1 MLDSTKNDHQK
12 QNASKEKSL
21 PARRSKRLGRPIHE
35 DEVNDNND
43 QLPHIS
49 NDNVQDLYEKVASSG
64 ESGLRDLFLK
74 LKQRFEG
81 SSEGIGD
88 LASATPVEE
97 IPDLTSD
104 RIVEGIGELPIA
116 TPVVSNYEEPIKP
129 SSLEKTPITSP
140 QRNML
145 GNETAI
151 STNMSGFSTPK
162 TSSKDP
168 SPFVRRRRIIQG
180 LYRSTQREAKERKL
194 EGKKAYVVE
203 VIDGEPTGP
212 NASRWSSELGT
223 RIRSYLDVT
232 KSTFTDQ
239 DPRNVDLVIQQMEN
253 VFETVGGR
261 ISVKYYKYR
270 MRVLMNNFRHKCRK
284 LILDGKDRESSLTP
298 KQWED
303 LKESMHD
310 EDFLEKSARGKKG
323 RNLVKDRYF
332 LGRGGLRAKQHI
344 CVSIW
349 CFC

>member
-1 MLDSTKNDHQK
+1 MLLILIGIFFPYRGMLDSTKNDHRK
-12 QNASKEKSL
+12 QNESKEKSL
-21 PARRSKRLGRPIHE
+21 PAHRSKRLGRPIHE

-49 NDNVQDLYEKVASSG
+49 DDNVQDLYEKVASSG

-116 TPVVSNYEEPIKP
+116 TTVVSNYEEPIKP

-140 QRNML
+140 QRDVL

-168 SPFVRRRRIIQG
+168 SPFIRRRRIIQG
-180 LYRSTQREAKERKL
+180 LYRRTERDSKEIKL
-194 EGKKAYVVE
+194 EGKKDYLVE
-203 VIDGEPTGP
+203 VIDGEPTGS
-212 NASRWSSELGT
+212 NDLRWASNLGI
-223 RIRSYLDVT
+223 RILSYFDVT
-232 KSTFTDQ
+232 KTNFVDQ
-239 DPRNVDLVIQQMEN
+239 DPINVDRVIQQMKN
-253 VFETVGGR
+253 SFETVGGK
-261 ISVKYYKYR
+261 ISTKYYKQR
-270 MRVLMNNFRHKCRK
+270 MRKLVNNFRYKCRQ
-284 LILDGKDRESSLTP
+284 LILDGKERERNLTP
-298 KQWED
+298 K
-303 LKESMHD
+303 
-310 EDFLEKSARGKKG
+310 
-323 RNLVKDRYF
+323 
-332 LGRGGLRAKQHI
+332 
-344 CVSIW
+344 
-349 CFC
+349 